1 MTTMAEARP
10 RVVAWERYAP
20 LAGVVAV
27 VLWVVGIIVESGAIK
42 DKNPDTILASYTGKE
57 GRILLGGFL
66 WLLGTLFFFWFLGS
80 LRARLAE
87 AEGGVLRLT
96 TIAFAGGVSAA
107 ICALLVAG
115 PDMSAAITDDKDLS
129 APTAEALH
137 VMGDAFFIGG
147 EIALAVLMIA
157 TALVVFRTRVL
168 PVWIAWISVI
178 VGIVL
183 IILPIGWAAVIF
195 AFPIWVLIVTYLLWS
210 GGKTV
215 PRSPV

>member
-1 MTTMAEARP
+1 MATMAQDRP
-10 RVVAWERYAP
+10 RVVAWERHAP
-20 LAGVVAV
+20 LAGIVTI
-27 VLWVVGIIVESGAIK
+27 VLWLVGSIVESGAIK

-80 LRARLAE
+80 LRARLAV

-107 ICALLVAG
+107 ICALLIVG
-115 PDMSAAITDDKDLS
+115 PDMSAAISDDKDLS

-137 VMGDAFFIGG
+137 AMTDTFFIGA
-147 EIALAVLMIA
+147 EIALAVLLIA
-157 TALVVFRTRVL
+157 TALVVLRTRVL
-168 PVWIAWISVI
+168 PVWLAWVSVI

-183 IILPIGWAAVIF
+183 IVLPIGWAATIF
-195 AFPIWVLIVTYLLWS
+195 AFPIWVLVVTYFLWR
-210 GGKTV
+210 GELGEARAV
-215 PRSPV
+215 